1 MQHLARIEGQVMDE
15 VQIKRALL
23 SVYDKT
29 GIVELARALQ
39 VGGAEL
45 LSTGGTAKLL
55 SESGIQV
62 KDVSEYT
69 DFPEILDGRVKTL
82 HPSVHGG
89 LLAVRGNQKH
99 EEECREHH
107 IENIDLVVMNLYP
120 FEEAGL

>member
-1 MQHLARIEGQVMDE
+1 M
-15 VQIKRALL
+15 QIKRALL

-29 GIVELARALQ
+29 DIVELARALE
-39 VGGAEL
+39 VGSTEL

-55 SESGIQV
+55 KEAGIRV
-62 KDVSEYT
+62 KDVSDYT
-69 DFPEILDGRVKTL
+69 EFPEILDGRVKTL

-99 EEECREHH
+99 EEECHEHH

-120 FEEAGL
+120 FEEAGTVCATA